1 MILYINVLLFFG
13 EKSESKDHKLLNFDG
28 LREESKVGSGKGK
41 EEILEEVV
49 MVSLA
54 LWLTG

>member
-1 MILYINVLLFFG
+1 MFYFFFV

-41 EEILEEVV
+41 EEISEEVV
-49 MVSLA
+49 KVSLVPR
-54 LWLTG
+54 LTG